1 MTKLESE
8 KKAPAP
14 IARFPHSRVKPATA
28 GGFRELGMG
37 KLARGIGA
45 DKGQIV
51 GHWCGR
57 CRGIWYGLA
66 FEVEC
71 PACGNRNG

>member
-1 MTKLESE
+1 
-8 KKAPAP
+8 
-14 IARFPHSRVKPATA
+14 
-28 GGFRELGMG
+28 MG